1 MDYLPNT
8 ANNITRQA
16 VHYLPCF
23 KGEKLKDR
31 EVKQFVQGH
40 EGPRVRIQYIFLRC
54 TPYNGSYCVCSIEE
68 NSGQGLKGSH
78 KQL

>member
-8 ANNITRQA
+8 VNNTTRQA

-40 EGPRVRIQYIFLRC
+40 KGPRVRIQYIF
-54 TPYNGSYCVCSIEE
+54 
-68 NSGQGLKGSH
+68 
-78 KQL
+78 